1 MSLRKSYLFLII
13 LAFFLSGLS
22 FLLSTLYGME
32 WLSAFISN
40 IATGI
45 VASLIIIF
53 LIDKIIERNKEKE
66 RVEMV
71 RVAVRRL
78 RLPIVWHMTL
88 LVNMYKA
95 AVQNK
100 PSTLPTTYKDTFTDA
115 YYKEISFL
123 DFSKDAPV
131 APKKDWFT
139 HTESE
144 VRMFKQKS
152 EQIVD
157 TYSAFLDIK
166 LIDILERITESHF
179 LYFLPQAK
187 MIPLVDRQYGV
198 KRVYTILA
206 GMERIVKEHVS
217 LMLQLIEYYNSYADS
232 PIELDQGMWRDDV
245 APQWGSSRV

>member
-1 MSLRKSYLFLII
+1 
-13 LAFFLSGLS
+13 
-22 FLLSTLYGME
+22 
-32 WLSAFISN
+32 
-40 IATGI
+40 
-45 VASLIIIF
+45 

-78 RLPIVWHMTL
+78 RLPIIWHMTL

-131 APKKDWFT
+131 ALKMDWFT
-139 HTESE
+139 YADSE
-144 VRMFKQKS
+144 VRLFTQRL
-152 EQIVD
+152 EQVVD
-157 TYSAFLDIK
+157 TYSAFLDTK
-166 LIDILERITESHF
+166 LIDILERVVGSHF
-179 LYFLPQAK
+179 LNVLSQAK
-187 MIPLVDRQYGV
+187 MIPLVDRQHGF

-206 GMERIVKEHVS
+206 GMQEIVKEHVS

-232 PIELDQGMWRDDV
+232 PIEPNQDIWRDDV
-245 APQWGSSRV
+245 APKWRSSRV